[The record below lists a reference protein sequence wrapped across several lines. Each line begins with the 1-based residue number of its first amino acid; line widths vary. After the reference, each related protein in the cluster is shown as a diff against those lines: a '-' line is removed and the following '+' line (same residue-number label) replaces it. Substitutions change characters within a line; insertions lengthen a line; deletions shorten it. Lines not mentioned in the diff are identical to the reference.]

1 MFESRYLNMT
11 FIFYDTETTGT
22 DVYFDQIVQF
32 GAIKTDDELNELDR
46 FEIRCRLMPHIVPSP
61 TAMLVTSVTPSML
74 TDPSLPSYFEAMQL
88 IYKKMKEWSPA
99 IFFGYNSISFDESL
113 IRQAFYQTLQPIY
126 LTNTSGNSRCD
137 VMRMLHATHIFASNV
152 IAVPINDKGKPSFK
166 LDILAPANGFTH
178 DNAHEAISDVEATI
192 YMTKLMKDR
201 ASEVWKNMLNLK
213 SKQDVKYFISQNE
226 VFVGADIY
234 FGEAHSWMLTPC
246 GSNPNYKSEFAAFN
260 LSFLPDDYI
269 NLSVDELIQ
278 MLNGKEKPIRTFK
291 SNGQPILMPTGLIPE
306 NLTTKDLTQEKIA
319 RRAAQIRENI
329 EFKKRVSLAL
339 AGRYKVMEPS
349 PHVEE
354 KIFDGF
360 FSNIDT
366 RLMAQFQLGDWEE
379 KLAVARQLEDP
390 RLREIARR
398 QIYFEQP
405 DLLSKTVRKD
415 LDGWIVNRLSIKETS
430 VPWRTI
436 SDAIAEADKLS
447 RNTNIK
453 DKASIGLVKEFILG
467 LV

>member
-1 MFESRYLNMT
+1 MFVCRRLNMT
-11 FIFYDTETTGT
+11 FVFYDTETTGT
-22 DVYFDQIVQF
+22 NVYFDQIVQF

-61 TAMLVTSVTPSML
+61 GAMQVTRVTPFML

-88 IYKKMKEWSPA
+88 VYKKMKEWSPA

-152 IAVPINDKGKPSFK
+152 LAVPINDKGRSTFK

-178 DNAHEAISDVEATI
+178 NNAHEAISDVEATI
-192 YMTKLMKDR
+192 YMSKLMKDR
-201 ASEVWKNMLNLK
+201 ASEVWKNMLDLK
-213 SKQDVKYFISQNE
+213 RKQDVTYFINQNE
-226 VFVGADIY
+226 VFVGADVY
-234 FGEAHSWMLTPC
+234 FGETHSWMLTHC
-246 GSNPNYKSEFAAFN
+246 GSNPNYGAEFAAFN
-260 LSFLPDDYI
+260 LSFLPNDYI
-269 NLSVDELIQ
+269 NLSIDELIQ
-278 MLNGKEKPIRTFK
+278 VLNGKEKPIRIFK
-291 SNGQPILMPTGLIPE
+291 SNGQPILMPTGLMPE
-306 NLTTKDLTQEKIA
+306 NSMPKDLTQDKIA
-319 RRAAQIRENI
+319 RRGAQIRENI
-329 EFKKRVSLAL
+329 EFKERVSLAL
-339 AGRYKVMEPS
+339 ADRYKGMEPS
-349 PHVEE
+349 PHVEK

-360 FSNIDT
+360 FSDIDT

-379 KLAVARQLEDP
+379 RLAIAIQLEDP

-405 DLLSKTVRKD
+405 ELLSKSVRQD
-415 LDGWIVNRLSIKETS
+415 LDEWIINRLSTKDTN

-436 SDAIAEADKLS
+436 PDAIAEADKLS
-447 RNTNIK
+447 GNTNLEG
-453 DKASIGLVKEFILG
+453 KASIGLVKEFILG

>member
-1 MFESRYLNMT
+1 
-11 FIFYDTETTGT
+11 
-22 DVYFDQIVQF
+22 
-32 GAIKTDDELNELDR
+32 
-46 FEIRCRLMPHIVPSP
+46 
-61 TAMLVTSVTPSML
+61 
-74 TDPSLPSYFEAMQL
+74 
-88 IYKKMKEWSPA
+88 
-99 IFFGYNSISFDESL
+99 
-113 IRQAFYQTLQPIY
+113 
-126 LTNTSGNSRCD
+126 
-137 VMRMLHATHIFASNV
+137 
-152 IAVPINDKGKPSFK
+152 
-166 LDILAPANGFTH
+166 
-178 DNAHEAISDVEATI
+178 
-192 YMTKLMKDR
+192 
-201 ASEVWKNMLNLK
+201 
-213 SKQDVKYFISQNE
+213 
-226 VFVGADIY
+226 
-234 FGEAHSWMLTPC
+234 
-246 GSNPNYKSEFAAFN
+246 
-260 LSFLPDDYI
+260 
-269 NLSVDELIQ
+269 

-436 SDAIAEADKLS
+436 PDAIAEADKLS